1 MVMTRVMTTHRNPIE
16 IAVECGSASLL
27 GLAAGF
33 FAHAAMP
40 GSSGIADAFV
50 ALGAALLVGGTGY
63 AVVRSVGSTDWGGMR
78 IDLSPI
84 DGLVTA
90 PAPLD
95 DDELLLTDRID
106 EPVEQSRVVRLFA
119 PETLQVPG
127 ELAERIDEWLEGAK
141 SRLGERGDEPR
152 RGHGPAASPA
162 SAALHSA
169 LADIRRSLG

>member
-33 FAHAAMP
+33 LAHAAMP
-40 GSSGIADAFV
+40 GSSGVADALV
-50 ALGAALLVGGTGY
+50 ALGAALLAGSAGY
-63 AVVRSVGSTDWGGMR
+63 ALVRSVGSTDWGGMR

-90 PAPLD
+90 APLN
-95 DDELLLTDRID
+95 DDELLLTDCID
-106 EPVEQSRVVRLFA
+106 APVEQSRVVRLFA

-152 RGHGPAASPA
+152 RGNGPAASPA

>member
-1 MVMTRVMTTHRNPIE
+1 MTRVMITNRNPIE
-16 IAVECGSASLL
+16 IAAEWGSAVLL
-27 GLAAGF
+27 GFGAGF
-33 FAHAAMP
+33 FAWAAVP
-40 GSSGIADAFV
+40 V
-50 ALGAALLVGGTGY
+50 LGATDAMLFAICAALTAGGAGY
-63 AVVRSVGSTDWGGMR
+63 ALVRSVGPTQWGGMR

-90 PAPLD
+90 PAPFN

-106 EPVEQSRVVRLFA
+106 EPAEQSRVVQLFA

-127 ELAERIDEWLEGAK
+127 ALAERIDEWLDGARA
-141 SRLGERGDEPR
+141 RLGERNDEPR

-162 SAALHSA
+162 SAALHTA

>member
-16 IAVECGSASLL
+16 IAVEWGSASVL
-27 GLAAGF
+27 GVAAGF
-33 FAHAAMP
+33 FAQAAMP
-40 GSSGIADAFV
+40 ALDGLDAWLFS
-50 ALGAALLVGGTGY
+50 LGAALAAGGAGF
-63 AVVRSVGSTDWGGMR
+63 ALVRSVGSAKWGGMR

-84 DGLVTA
+84 DGLVIA
-90 PAPLD
+90 PTPFE
-95 DDELLLTDRID
+95 DELLLTDTI
-106 EPVEQSRVVRLFA
+106 EPLAEESRVVRLFA

-127 ELAERIDEWLEGAK
+127 ELAERIDDWLDGAR
-141 SRLGERGDEPR
+141 SRLGTRGDEPR